1 MPRQTNQ
8 FLSNPPSL
16 PEHTMPRKRLLCR
29 GPNSRRRDSRTG
41 NVRERARA
49 RLRQLPQTIEI
60 RQPFDGRESQALSV
74 FGKCLQQGKKIVVVS
89 GAGISVNA
97 GSKPPL
103 SVLVTIKAD
112 VSYFEVPD
120 FQTMRKSG
128 QVCFDRS
135 VYASS
140 IGMVQLHNVLRDLWK
155 LSTQATPTV
164 FHMLMDTI
172 ARDGRLL
179 RHYTQNV
186 DCIEQRL
193 PDLSKRT
200 VQLHG
205 RIDEILCRY
214 CGWNGPRTSESFSEA
229 CSKCEEVAK

>member
-1 MPRQTNQ
+1 MPRQTDQ
-8 FLSNPPSL
+8 IIPNPPSL
-16 PEHTMPRKRLLCR
+16 PKHTMPRKRLPCR
-29 GPNSRRRDSRTG
+29 GPDSRRRDSRTG
-41 NVRERARA
+41 SMKKRARV

-60 RQPFDGRESQALSV
+60 RRPVDGRESQALSA
-74 FGKCLQQGKKIVVVS
+74 FGRCLQQGKKIVVVS

-103 SVLVTIKAD
+103 SVSITTKAD
-112 VSYFEVPD
+112 VSYLEVPD

-128 QVCFDRS
+128 QASFDRS

-140 IGMVQLHNVLRDLWK
+140 IAMAQLHNMLRDLWK
-155 LSTQATPTV
+155 LSTQAAPTV
-164 FHMLMDTI
+164 FHLFIDAI

-193 PDLSKRT
+193 P
-200 VQLHG
+200 
-205 RIDEILCRY
+205 E
-214 CGWNGPRTSESFSEA
+214 F
-229 CSKCEEVAK
+229 SKCTAPRQNR